1 MKRCKI
7 LNSELT
13 DYVSELDD
21 CVLSYILSKLTLKD
35 LVKTRA
41 LSKHWLHK
49 WGLRMD
55 LNFDLHNM
63 FGYNTVQELQRN
75 FPCIQSEFARRLDQ
89 FMQHYQGAVI
99 HSIRVYFPFSDKHRG
114 VIGKLISKGIAKGV
128 KRIELLLSNET
139 TDTDFDIEMNPLKFS
154 FTLLSDTDSLTYLH
168 LQNCLIAAPMDF
180 SGLKNL
186 RTLVLHAVPVKPDLL
201 SGLFSNCIHLA
212 DFTLDDCDFISDL
225 QIISSTLFHLNI
237 VNCRVY
243 MPCNIDIIASNLS
256 SFEYSCNGP
265 QVHPLNIKAHMLSK
279 FSYRGSQ
286 ISKFVRFSG
295 LRNVTTIV
303 LDGLRECLQKR
314 AVPCLFKKCLQLDN
328 VTFKNCRIKREM
340 KIISAKLRHLKI
352 IDCGYKDVPPC
363 KIDIDALNL
372 SSFEYIGHRTMIF
385 SVTAPNLLKVFCNAA
400 VRRKNQHSLSPIP
413 RLHHVENLVMLTSH
427 SQIAKLKK
435 DLGQF
440 QNLRQLELFI
450 DEAHDPNMGYYSI
463 LDVLMASQRLEK
475 LSLTVRNSPV
485 LGQKREYAG
494 FFHNDLKYVELH
506 GCVCTIN
513 AIEFAKHLLRNAI
526 SLKKITFDSV
536 DKFYIGAGRWSQ
548 GSNDHFF
555 NRNFI
560 HKRLKD
566 EVKGQCQ
573 LKIL

>member
-99 HSIRVYFPFSDKHRG
+99 HSIRVDFPFSDKHRG

-139 TDTDFDIEMNPLKFS
+139 TDTDVDTEMNPLKFS
-154 FTLLSDTDSLTYLH
+154 FITLLSGTDSLTYLH

-265 QVHPLNIKAHMLSK
+265 QVHPLNLKAHMLSK
-279 FSYRGSQ
+279 FSYR
-286 ISKFVRFSG
+286 
-295 LRNVTTIV
+295 
-303 LDGLRECLQKR
+303 
-314 AVPCLFKKCLQLDN
+314 
-328 VTFKNCRIKREM
+328 
-340 KIISAKLRHLKI
+340 
-352 IDCGYKDVPPC
+352 
-363 KIDIDALNL
+363 
-372 SSFEYIGHRTMIF
+372 
-385 SVTAPNLLKVFCNAA
+385 A

-427 SQIAKLKK
+427 SKLMLIAKLKK

-494 FFHNDLKYVELH
+494 FFHNDWKYVELH

>member
-99 HSIRVYFPFSDKHRG
+99 HSIRVDFPFSDKHRG

-139 TDTDFDIEMNPLKFS
+139 TDTDVDTEMNPLKFS
-154 FTLLSDTDSLTYLH
+154 FITLLSGTDSLTYLH

-265 QVHPLNIKAHMLSK
+265 QVHPLNLKAHMLSK

-303 LDGLRECLQKR
+303 LDGVRECLQKR
-314 AVPCLFKKCLQLDN
+314 AVPCLFKKCLQLED

-340 KIISAKLRHLKI
+340 KITSAKLRHLKI
-352 IDCGYKDVPPC
+352 IDCGYKDVPP
-363 KIDIDALNL
+363 
-372 SSFEYIGHRTMIF
+372 S
-385 SVTAPNLLKVFCNAA
+385 

-427 SQIAKLKK
+427 SKLMLIAKLKK

-494 FFHNDLKYVELH
+494 FFHNDWKYVELH

>member
-7 LNSELT
+7 LNNELP
-13 DYVSELDD
+13 D
-21 CVLSYILSKLTLKD
+21 CVLSYVLSKLTLKD

-63 FGYNTVQELQRN
+63 FGDNTIQELLGR
-75 FPCIQSEFARRLDQ
+75 FPLIRSEFVTRLDQ
-89 FMQHYQGAVI
+89 FMEHYQGAVI
-99 HSIRVYFPFSDKHRG
+99 HSIRVNFPLSDKHSG
-114 VIGKLISKGIAKGV
+114 VIGTLISKGIAKGA

-139 TDTDFDIEMNPLKFS
+139 ADTDFDIEMNPLKFS
-154 FTLLSDTDSLTYLH
+154 LTLLSDTDSLTYLH
-168 LQNCLIAAPMDF
+168 LQNCLIVAPMDF

-186 RTLVLHAVPVKPDLL
+186 RTLVLHVVVVKQDLL
-201 SGLFSNCIHLA
+201 SGLFSNCIHLV
-212 DFTLDDCDFISDL
+212 DFTLDDCDFISNL
-225 QIISSTLFHLNI
+225 NIISPTLFHLNI

-256 SFEYSCNGP
+256 SFEYSCNGRHEA
-265 QVHPLNIKAHMLSK
+265 HPVNIKAHMLSK

-295 LRNVTTIV
+295 LKNLTTIV

-314 AVPCLFKKCLQLDN
+314 AVPHLFKKCLQLED

-340 KIISAKLRHLKI
+340 KITSPKLRHLRI
-352 IDCGYKDVPPC
+352 FDCGYKDVPPC
-363 KIDIDALNL
+363 NVDIDALSL
-372 SSFEYIGHRTMIF
+372 SSFEYSGHRTIF

-400 VRRKNQHSLSPIP
+400 VRKKNRHSISPIP
-413 RLHHVENLVMLTSH
+413 ILHQVENLVMVTSH
-427 SQIAKLKK
+427 SQIAKLKE

-450 DEAHDPNMGYYSI
+450 DEAHDLTMGYNSI
-463 LDVLMASQRLEK
+463 LYVLMASQRLQK
-475 LSLTVRNSPV
+475 LSLTVRNSLVPG
-485 LGQKREYAG
+485 LKSEYVG

-506 GCVCTIN
+506 GSAREDGPGVPMI
-513 AIEFAKHLLRNAI
+513 IGLIMILFIKD
-526 SLKKITFDSV
+526 LKMK
-536 DKFYIGAGRWSQ
+536 
-548 GSNDHFF
+548 
-555 NRNFI
+555 
-560 HKRLKD
+560 
-566 EVKGQCQ
+566 
-573 LKIL
+573 